1 MPHTE
6 PGDSQHRGPRTD
18 VPTELLKVLDSD
30 AARVRRAA
38 FRRLLATV
46 APVDVLTLAVDT
58 DLTPDQVES
67 SLADLAAN
75 GAVTRHPTG
84 PVVAAGGLSTAPA
97 RHQLRLAG
105 RQFWTWCAFD
115 GIGIPAALDVDAT
128 LDTRCPH
135 CGQRIQ
141 VAIEAG
147 RPPAD
152 LPIVG
157 WLPGGPCGNVQADFC
172 PDANLFCNDTHL
184 VAWGTAAGDPPGTAA
199 TLPELADTGRKVWAD
214 LT

>member
-1 MPHTE
+1 MPHAE
-6 PGDSQHRGPRTD
+6 PRDPQHCGPHPD
-18 VPTELLKVLDSD
+18 APSELLTILDSD

-38 FRRLLATV
+38 FRQLLATV
-46 APVDVLTLAVDT
+46 APVDIPTLAADT
-58 DLTPDQVES
+58 DLTPDKVES
-67 SLADLAAN
+67 SLAILAAN

-84 PVVAAGGLSTAPA
+84 PVLAAGGLSATPA
-97 RHQLRLAG
+97 RHQLRLGG

-135 CGQRIQ
+135 CGQPIQ

-152 LPIVG
+152 LPITG
-157 WLPGGPCGNVQADFC
+157 WLPGGPCDNVQADFC
-172 PDANLFCNDTHL
+172 PDANLFCNNTHL
-184 VAWGTAAGDPPGTAA
+184 AAWRTAAGDPPGTPA
-199 TLPELADTGRKVWAD
+199 TLPELADTGRQVWAD